1 MAFKPS
7 ARDQERLSESN
18 YIFPGTEIR
27 QSGCSRLGTDG
38 IEWTSVKKNMM
49 AGLRILIVDDEKAV
63 RTALGRLLGTREEWV
78 VVGEA
83 ADGAEAIGK
92 AKELKPDVVIMD
104 VTLPEL
110 NGLAAT
116 PEIKKAI
123 PSAEIL
129 IFTQHESSQIIREA
143 RNAGASGYLLKS
155 QANWLVAAVEA
166 IGQHK
171 PFFGGKNLSA
181 AR

>member
-1 MAFKPS
+1 
-7 ARDQERLSESN
+7 
-18 YIFPGTEIR
+18 
-27 QSGCSRLGTDG
+27 
-38 IEWTSVKKNMM
+38 M

-63 RTALGRLLGTREEWV
+63 RTALGRLLSTRGEWV

-83 ADGAEAIGK
+83 TDGSEAIGK

-104 VTLPEL
+104 LTLPEL

-116 PEIKKAI
+116 PEIKKAL
-123 PSAEIL
+123 PGAEIL
-129 IFTQHESSQIIREA
+129 IFTQHESSQMVREA
-143 RNAGASGYLLKS
+143 QNAGASGYLLKS
-155 QANWLVAAVEA
+155 QANWLVTAVEA

-171 PFFGGKNLSA
+171 SFFEGKNLSK

>member
-1 MAFKPS
+1 
-7 ARDQERLSESN
+7 
-18 YIFPGTEIR
+18 
-27 QSGCSRLGTDG
+27 
-38 IEWTSVKKNMM
+38 M

-129 IFTQHESSQIIREA
+129 IFTQHESSQMIREA
-143 RNAGASGYLLKS
+143 RERGRQRLPTKVSGEL
-155 QANWLVAAVEA
+155 ACDC
-166 IGQHK
+166 
-171 PFFGGKNLSA
+171 
-181 AR
+181 R

>member
-1 MAFKPS
+1 ML
-7 ARDQERLSESN
+7 RDL
-18 YIFPGTEIR
+18 
-27 QSGCSRLGTDG
+27 
-38 IEWTSVKKNMM
+38 M

-63 RTALGRLLGTREEWV
+63 RTALGRLLSTRGEWV

-83 ADGAEAIGK
+83 TDGAEAIGK
-92 AKELKPDVVIMD
+92 ARELKPDVVIMD
-104 VTLPEL
+104 LTLPEL

-116 PEIKKAI
+116 PQIKKAL

-129 IFTQHESSQIIREA
+129 IFTQHESSQMVREA
-143 RNAGASGYLLKS
+143 QNAGASGYLLKS
-155 QANWLVAAVEA
+155 QANWLVTAVEA

-171 PFFGGKNLSA
+171 SFFEGKNLSK